1 MNKNEKSIYN
11 HNTTL
16 AINVKCLCV
25 YGANVL
31 QTYILFLDV
40 RQNVRHQKP
49 SIYAGL
55 KCINV

>member
-16 AINVKCLCV
+16 TINVKCLCV
-25 YGANVL
+25 YGVNVL
-31 QTYILFLDV
+31 QTYILFFDV
-40 RQNVRHQKP
+40 RQNVRHWKP

>member
-25 YGANVL
+25 YGVNVL
-31 QTYILFLDV
+31 QTYILFFDV
-40 RQNVRHQKP
+40 RQNVRH
-49 SIYAGL
+49 
-55 KCINV
+55 

>member
-11 HNTTL
+11 HNTTM
-16 AINVKCLCV
+16 AVNVKCLCV
-25 YGANVL
+25 YGVNVL

-49 SIYAGL
+49 SIYEGL
-55 KCINV
+55 KYINV